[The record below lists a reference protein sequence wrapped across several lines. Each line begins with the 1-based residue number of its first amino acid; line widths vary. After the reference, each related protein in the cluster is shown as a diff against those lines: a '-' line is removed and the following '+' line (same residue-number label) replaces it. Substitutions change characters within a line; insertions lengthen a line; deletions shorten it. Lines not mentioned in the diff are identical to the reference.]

1 MQVDPRL
8 VAALAFLVAFWL
20 VGLSAAAWDL
30 RRDRERQR
38 LQALREATGL
48 PADATA
54 SEPGSAGP
62 ERERRRRPLR
72 FGWVRRRERSRA
84 AQGARRDGAE
94 ATLRRREGARQRV
107 ARRLRRAGLAWR
119 VEEFLTLQAT
129 CAVVAA
135 PLLSALGRSWVWVP
149 VGLALGWLG
158 PELYLNRRIG
168 RRLARVSADLPGA
181 LSMMSGA
188 LKSGHSFLQAAET
201 VARELGGP
209 LGEEFEKL
217 VHEVRLNVSMEDA
230 LANLVDRVRL
240 DDLDLVV
247 TAVLIQRQVGG
258 NLAQVIDQIAATIRE
273 RVRLKGEVR
282 VLTSQGRLSGWIVG
296 ALPVALLFLISLVNP
311 LYVQPLFTTALG
323 RGLLAAAALMEALGA
338 LIIRRIV
345 QVDF

>member
-1 MQVDPRL
+1 MPVDAR
-8 VAALAFLVAFWL
+8 VVVALAFLAAFWL
-20 VGLSAAAWDL
+20 VGLAAAAWDL
-30 RRDRERQR
+30 RRDRERER
-38 LQALREATGL
+38 LKALREASGL
-48 PADATA
+48 PA
-54 SEPGSAGP
+54 SAP
-62 ERERRRRPLR
+62 EAEAAPAAGERGERRLLSRLRRRPR
-72 FGWVRRRERSRA
+72 AREGRA
-84 AQGARRDGAE
+84 
-94 ATLRRREGARQRV
+94 RRREGDEPAPRRPEGARMRI
-107 ARRLRRAGLAWR
+107 ARRLRRAGLPWR

-129 CAVVAA
+129 CAVVMA
-135 PLLSALGRSWVWVP
+135 PLLSALGHSWAWAP
-149 VGLALGWLG
+149 IGLALGWLG
-158 PELYLNRRIG
+158 PELYLNRRVA
-168 RRLARVSADLPGA
+168 RRLARIAGDLPGA

-209 LGEEFEKL
+209 LGEEFEQL

-230 LANLVDRVRL
+230 LANLVDRVRQ

-273 RVRLKGEVR
+273 RIRLKGEVR

-296 ALPVALLFLISLVNP
+296 ALPVALLFLISLINP
-311 LYVQPLFTTALG
+311 AYVGPLFSTALG
-323 RGLLAAAALMEALGA
+323 QALLLAAAVMELLGA